1 VAEVSEWPPQ
11 EWAHRLL
18 PLLTGEAQLAAH
30 SLPAAAQ
37 NNFNLVAR
45 AIRDRLGL
53 NPEEHRRRF
62 RALAFTDGDRAFIY
76 AQQLRDQ
83 ARRWLGPE
91 QNTPEDIVEQVALE
105 RFVEGLPT
113 RTSTWVRYHQPG
125 SLSAAVNIAEGHLAP
140 PLSDRRPI
148 PSPRTGAAA
157 LQRDRPT
164 PGPRAR
170 WGGGPSQEQAHSAPS
185 HPIPQT
191 GTQTAGEACWRCG
204 RPGHLRRDCP
214 LMEVGQ
220 VVRVTGAPVL
230 PHGPVRGIDRGIE
243 RFGEMYTRGCSHVS
257 LGPYRNSLWGEN
269 A

>member
-1 VAEVSEWPPQ
+1 M
-11 EWAHRLL
+11 
-18 PLLTGEAQLAAH
+18 
-30 SLPAAAQ
+30 
-37 NNFNLVAR
+37 
-45 AIRDRLGL
+45 
-53 NPEEHRRRF
+53 
-62 RALAFTDGDRAFIY
+62 
-76 AQQLRDQ
+76 
-83 ARRWLGPE
+83 
-91 QNTPEDIVEQVALE
+91 ALE

-140 PLSDRRPI
+140 PLSDRRPPI

-170 WGGGPSQEQAHSAPS
+170 WGGASQEQAHSAPS

-204 RPGHLRRDCP
+204 RPGHLRRYCP

-220 VVRVTGAPVL
+220 VVRVTGAPLL
-230 PHGPVRGIDRGIE
+230 PHGPGEAYRIPVRIQRGTYQALLDS
-243 RFGEMYTRGCSHVS
+243 GCMQTRAVTFYSKFEYSFEGGVKSS
-257 LGPYRNSLWGEN
+257 NSKCNSPFEL
-269 A
+269 